1 MLIEPYHSKS
11 VGTDHPSID
20 PGVPRPGE
28 IELTLKPALPLS
40 SANALVSMFIP
51 ALLVA

>member
-1 MLIEPYHSKS
+1 MLVEPYHSKS